1 MNSSIPPPIPS
12 TAQSMVKQLAESMTL
27 DELKNAVAS
36 LTMELD
42 RREGRQKFQLPDHA
56 RPLLN

>member
-1 MNSSIPPPIPS
+1 
-12 TAQSMVKQLAESMTL
+12 MVKQLAESMTL

-42 RREGRQKFQLPDHA
+42 RREGRQKFQLPDQA